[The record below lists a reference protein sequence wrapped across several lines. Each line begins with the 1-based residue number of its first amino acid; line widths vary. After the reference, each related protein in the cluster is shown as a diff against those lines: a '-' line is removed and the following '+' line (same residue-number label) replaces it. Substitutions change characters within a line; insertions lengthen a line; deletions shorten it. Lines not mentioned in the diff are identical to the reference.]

1 MKEDKKVEKKVEEI
15 VEEVEKSKVSIGKI
29 FLCTLF
35 VLFALVGI
43 FFLATYIRWKAE
55 ISDKV
60 PILYTGQE
68 EVKIDKLVDF
78 YSIELSPELK
88 ENEALYVYCTS
99 EYGKECILTDYNNV
113 LENNFRSPLL
123 VISIIVLIDLIIA
136 YILNKENL
144 NGKKRTYVY
153 GAIIILWGLVN
164 VCIAVYKVADYY
176 KEIKFNKTIDANVV
190 YYLRTDSKKKYIPVY
205 KYLVEENEKYYIPTD
220 YAIKGEFKAEE
231 ATLYYEGKDY
241 NLITVKKDMKK
252 YILPASVG
260 FVTIIVGFIYLTINS
275 RFKKKQL
282 KEEEE
287 KKKGLN

>member
-1 MKEDKKVEKKVEEI
+1 MKEDKKVGKKVEEI

>member
-1 MKEDKKVEKKVEEI
+1 MKKKVEEV

-35 VLFALVGI
+35 VLFALIGI
-43 FFLATYIRWKAE
+43 FFLSTYIRWKAE

-78 YSIELSPELK
+78 YSIELSPVLK

-113 LENNFRSPLL
+113 LENNFRNPLL
-123 VISIIVLIDLIIA
+123 VISIIVLIDLIIV
-136 YILNKENL
+136 YILTKENL

-190 YYLRTDSKKKYIPVY
+190 YYLRTDSEKKYIPVY

-231 ATLYYEGKDY
+231 ATLYYEDNDY

-260 FVTIIVGFIYLTINS
+260 FVTIIVGFVYLTINS

>member
-1 MKEDKKVEKKVEEI
+1 MKEDKKVEKKVEEV

-35 VLFALVGI
+35 VLFALIGI
-43 FFLATYIRWKAE
+43 FFLSTYIRWKAE

-78 YSIELSPELK
+78 YSIELSPVLK

-113 LENNFRSPLL
+113 LENNFRNPLL
-123 VISIIVLIDLIIA
+123 VISIIVLIDLIIV
-136 YILNKENL
+136 YILTKENL

-190 YYLRTDSKKKYIPVY
+190 YYLRTDSEKKYIPVY

-231 ATLYYEGKDY
+231 ATLYYEDNDY

-260 FVTIIVGFIYLTINS
+260 FVTIIVGFVYLTINS